1 MAELGSYLLTEPDS
15 EGADRNTWQPLRFL
29 NLYRLVL
36 GAVFV
41 ALFNFGRNIPPLG
54 KSDPELFYW
63 VSVGYV
69 IFALAAIVA
78 STVKRPGFVTQVY
91 IQTGA
96 DILALTLM
104 MHASGG
110 IDSGLGMLFV
120 VSIAG
125 ASMLTEGRTAGLFAA
140 LATLAILSE
149 QLYAHFNDTYQFT
162 SYPRAG
168 MLGATIFAT
177 AILAHV
183 LAHRIRESEA
193 LATRRGVDLANMAK
207 LTEFV
212 IQHLPDGVVVVDSEQ
227 HIRLMNSAAWE
238 LLGRPSA
245 SDQRTLESVSP
256 GLAGQLERWR
266 YGDFGEVD
274 IMHSKSGDTE
284 LLPRFVTIGNR
295 PSAGIVIFLD
305 DVTAASRQAQ
315 QLKLAALGRLTAS
328 IAHEVRNPLGA
339 ISHAGELLGESTDL
353 QGADRRC
360 IEIILQQSRR
370 VNTIIENVLAL
381 GRRGQSRAEEIPLQ
395 EWLDRFLDEFRAGV
409 QAQPDALACSVK
421 PPSIHVWFDPIQ
433 LHQVLWN
440 LARNGLRHAHEET
453 PRVAIEARRF
463 DDGRPYLDVIDNGP
477 AISEE
482 QRSKIF
488 EPFFTTEPSGTG
500 LGLYIARELAQCN
513 GARLDYLQSPDG
525 GKRFRITFA
534 APASGQGVA

>member
-1 MAELGSYLLTEPDS
+1 MAELDSYLLTEPDT
-15 EGADRNTWQPLRFL
+15 ERADRNTWQPLRFL

-41 ALFNFGRNIPPLG
+41 ALFNFGRDIPALG
-54 KSDPELFYW
+54 KSDPALFYW
-63 VSVGYV
+63 VSVAYV
-69 IFALAAIVA
+69 IFALAAIAA
-78 STVKRPGFVTQVY
+78 SAVKRPPFVVQVY

-96 DILALTLM
+96 DILALTLL

-125 ASMLTEGRTAGLFAA
+125 ASMLTKGRTAGLFAA

-149 QLYAHFNDTYQFT
+149 QLYAHFNDTYQLT

-193 LATRRGVDLANMAK
+193 LAARRGVDLANMAK

-227 HIRLMNSAAWE
+227 RIRLMNSAAWE
-238 LLGRPSA
+238 LLGRPST
-245 SDQRTLESVSP
+245 SDHRTLESVSP
-256 GLAGQLERWR
+256 ELARHLERWR
-266 YGDFGEVD
+266 YGEFGEVE
-274 IMHSKSGDTE
+274 IMHSVVDDTE
-284 LLPRFVTIGNR
+284 LLPRFVTIGNQ

-339 ISHAGELLGESTDL
+339 ISHAGELLGESAALD
-353 QGADRRC
+353 GADRRC

-370 VNTIIENVLAL
+370 VNTIIESVLAL
-381 GRRGQSRAEEIPLQ
+381 GRRGQSRAEEIQ
-395 EWLDRFLDEFRAGV
+395 IKEWLERFLEEFRAGTK
-409 QAQPDALACSVK
+409 APSDSITYSVE
-421 PPSIHVWFDPIQ
+421 PPSIPVWFDPIQ

-440 LARNGLRHAHEET
+440 LTRNGLHHARKDA
-453 PRVAIEARRF
+453 PQVAIEVRRF
-463 DDGRPYLDVIDNGP
+463 DDGRAYLDVIDNGP

-482 QRSKIF
+482 QRPQIF
-488 EPFFTTEPSGTG
+488 EPFFTTEPTGTG
-500 LGLYIARELAQCN
+500 LGLYIGRELAQCN
-513 GARLDYLQSPDG
+513 GARLDYLQGPDG
-525 GKRFRITFA
+525 AKRFRITFA
-534 APASGQGVA
+534 ASAP